1 MQDFTYAARTLS
13 KSPVFTITAAMTIA
27 LGIGA
32 STAIFS
38 VTHAVLL
45 RPLPYRNPDRL
56 VLAWKDY
63 AKPHRRSLPFNNGEF
78 FDLRDGA
85 SAVFDDMGAVF
96 TFRVILPREDGTPE
110 RIYKAQVTTNFF
122 RLMGARIAFG
132 RDFTA
137 DDGLPQP
144 QREALPPV
152 GRVAI
157 LSYEYWQRRYGGNVG
172 VIGHELMSPGRRG
185 PEIVGVLAPG
195 FELFFPASAATE
207 AKPDVWIANNL
218 GYDRGPAGLRVIG
231 RL

>member
-1 MQDFTYAARTLS
+1 MSLRDLVFATRVLR

-38 VTHAVLL
+38 VTNAVLL
-45 RPLPYRNPDRL
+45 RPLPYKNPERL
-56 VLAWKDY
+56 VLASKT
-63 AKPHRRSLPFNNGEF
+63 RNLPFNNAEF
-78 FDLRDGA
+78 FDFRNAA
-85 SAVFDDMGAVF
+85 SGIFEDIGAVF

-122 RLMGARIAFG
+122 TLMGARIALG

-137 DDGLPQP
+137 ADARPQANQP
-144 QREALPPV
+144 LPPV
-152 GRVAI
+152 GSVAI
-157 LSYEYWQRRYGGNVG
+157 LSYDYWQRRYNGNPA
-172 VIGHELMSPGRRG
+172 VIGHELVSPGRRG

-195 FELFFPASAATE
+195 FELLLPASATTE

-218 GYDRGPAGLRVIG
+218 SY
-231 RL
+231 